1 MSNPIDEE
9 VYGHKTTDNPASVR
23 NGNPGRP
30 QSDFVEADDHPDLAK
45 TEPAS
50 GEEQAARNPDDE
62 PAG

>member
-9 VYGHKTTDNPASVR
+9 VYGEKTTNNPASVR

-30 QSDFVEADDHPDLAK
+30 QSDLAEPGDLPDPTDTDHPA
-45 TEPAS
+45 
-50 GEEQAARNPDDE
+50 GEEQAARNGDNE